1 LLPDHGSGDGL
12 LPAVA
17 DLSASTRTTMHHDEP
32 AGDTPHI
39 ETRSDVGTGWSTA
52 LPLLLLGL
60 LALMLL
66 HSCMRT

>member
-1 LLPDHGSGDGL
+1 
-12 LPAVA
+12 
-17 DLSASTRTTMHHDEP
+17 MHHDEP

-39 ETRSDVGTGWSTA
+39 ETRSDGGTGWSTA
-52 LPLLLLGL
+52 LPLLLVGL